1 MKDRKKSASPRVLR
15 VEHVD
20 DIPVL
25 LALMK
30 QVGLVELL
38 DRHFPTHHLWK
49 GVLSFGEVAA
59 TWITHVVS
67 EGDHRLNHVEPWA
80 QQNRDTLQACLGKTV
95 RALDFH
101 DDRLADV
108 LDALADEEGWQSFE
122 ADLNGNTIRVYN
134 LKPQGFR
141 LDTTTA
147 SSYAKVLDENGILQF
162 GHSKDN
168 DNLPQLKI
176 AAAVLDPL
184 GLPITTVVVPGQ
196 NADDPLYVPEMKK
209 VNAIFGA
216 GGKTFFGDCKM
227 ASLDTRAY
235 LASTKDWYV
244 CPLSESQLSREQ
256 RKALLAPV
264 FSGIQKLKP
273 VCRPTE
279 SAEQEPELIARG
291 FSCDVSLSREVDGR
305 VVRWKERRWVVQSV
319 AFARSQEE
327 KLDKRLEKATAELE
341 QLQERKQGKKRLTSE
356 EMKAAADRIIEKNR
370 VVGMLACRLRTIRH
384 EKIVRGYGKR
394 PQQTV
399 REEEEHR
406 LEASRQVEAIAQAKR
421 EMGWQVYA
429 TNNLTLNLVG
439 VVLGYRGQYRI
450 EDCWS
455 RLKGRSLSLT
465 PMYLAT
471 DSRIQG
477 LVMLLSLGVR
487 ALTLLEWVVRRK
499 LEEKGE
505 TIKGVYAG
513 QGGRKTKRP
522 SAEILLRAFGGVS
535 LTVVEVAGQV
545 TRHVTPLTTLQQRL
559 LELWDFPK
567 NLFQRIALHS
577 PKPPPRLSER

>member
-1 MKDRKKSASPRVLR
+1 MKDRKKSATPHILR
-15 VEHVD
+15 VEHVG

-25 LALMK
+25 LASMK

-49 GVLSFGEVAA
+49 GALSFGEVAA

-80 QQNRDTLQACLGKTV
+80 QLNRDTLEACLGKTV

-108 LDALADEEGWQSFE
+108 LDALADEERWQSFE
-122 ADLNGNTIRVYN
+122 DDLNGNTIRVYN
-134 LKPQGFR
+134 LKPQTFR
-141 LDTTTA
+141 IDSTTA

-184 GLPITTVVVPGQ
+184 GLPITTVVVPGN

-227 ASLDTRAY
+227 GSLDTRAY

-244 CPLSESQLSREQ
+244 CPLSEIQLSRED
-256 RKALLAPV
+256 RKALLQPV
-264 FSGIQKLKP
+264 FNGTQKLKS
-273 VCRPTE
+273 VHRPTE
-279 SAEQEPELIARG
+279 SPEEEPELIARG
-291 FSCDVSLSREVDGR
+291 FSYEVWLSREVDGR
-305 VVRWKERRWVVQSV
+305 LVRWRERRWVVQSL
-319 AFARSQEE
+319 AYARSQEE
-327 KLDKRLEKATAELE
+327 RLDQRLEKAIAELGK
-341 QLQERKQGKKRLTSE
+341 LQERKQGKKRLTAE
-356 EMKAAADRIIEKNR
+356 EMKTAAARIIEKNR
-370 VVGMLACRLRTIRH
+370 VEGLLVCRVRTMTH
-384 EKIVRGYGKR
+384 KKVVRGYGKR
-394 PQQTV
+394 PEQTV
-399 REEEEHR
+399 CEEEHR
-406 LEASRQVEAIAQAKR
+406 LETSRQAEAIAQLKR

-429 TNNLTLNLVG
+429 TNNLKLNLTG

-471 DSRIQG
+471 DSRIKG
-477 LVMLLSLGVR
+477 LVMLLSLAVR

-513 QGGRKTKRP
+513 QAGRKTKRP
-522 SAEILLRAFGGVS
+522 SAEILLRVFRGVS

-545 TRHVTPLTTLQQRL
+545 TKHVTPLTPLQQQL
-559 LELWDFPK
+559 LELWDFPN

-577 PKPPPRLSER
+577 PKPPPSLGER